1 MENHHFKWIN
11 HDYFYGQSPMSQT
24 VCLPEGK
31 LWHFFFT
38 EKPTA
43 GGSTAASRGLVRH
56 EDAVLME
63 HLVIPKEFTE
73 QPHGRQMWTPPNMR

>member
-1 MENHHFKWIN
+1 MIISMAKVLCRKRYVYQRVN
-11 HDYFYGQSPMSQT
+11 YGT
-24 VCLPEGK
+24 
-31 LWHFFFT
+31 FFFT